1 MFSTTRRI
9 GIASSFA
16 LMPLMLLPTVG
27 FAQDAASG
35 ASSEINLEEITVTA
49 NKRPQELEKVDGA
62 VSVRTADQLREAG
75 VTTVADLEQVFPGLV
90 IRTRGN
96 RAYANITA
104 RGMSSPDYYNPTV
117 QIYVD
122 GVPQLPSAFTQP
134 LVDVER
140 VEFLR
145 GPQGT
150 LYGRNA
156 YGGVINIVTKKSD
169 RGRVDASITAGT
181 PESWGELAATLPVV
195 PGSTYLDVAVK
206 AERAF
211 GSVDDVSTARSNVDT
226 STDMIGRVALRYAP
240 TDSNFDGTLAFSR
253 EHTESHEELY
263 LLDSQVG
270 RRAYFSALQGPI
282 PLLERTVST
291 VSATGNWRLG
301 DFKLSSISSYQDVD
315 MTRDIA
321 AAPGLLMSF
330 PETDAAFSQELRL
343 VYDASGP
350 LTSVMGLFYQH
361 DAFTREADG
370 YSPYY
375 GPSRNAVDTNSYA
388 AFGEATYKITD
399 KFDITGGLR
408 LSYDESSIDFTRW
421 GSNYYGYYAGS
432 FANSANFTSL
442 QPKVAV
448 GYQFSDTTRAY
459 GLISRGYKPG
469 GFNHAVTYPDDAEAY
484 DPETAWNY
492 EIGLRTA
499 TPDRAIEL
507 STALYYIASDNK
519 QIYVGPV
526 GFQVIRNA
534 GQAESYGLELEARW
548 RATEQLSFAAT
559 ATYGRSLFTD
569 FTDPTTGQSYDGNT
583 VPYAPNATA
592 NLFARYLIDQTWI
605 DGTVAVTGA
614 VHYVSTTYFNE
625 ANTLSQPAYTTVD
638 AGLEMAWTSGF
649 SLKLFVENMFD
660 ETYRTYS
667 YASGANVFSNV
678 AQGRLVGLTVRG
690 SY

>member
-1 MFSTTRRI
+1 MSI
-9 GIASSFA
+9 SLIPSILVPSI
-16 LMPLMLLPTVG
+16 G
-27 FAQDAASG
+27 FAQDASSG
-35 ASSEINLEEITVTA
+35 TGAEINLDEITVTA
-49 NKRPQELEKVDGA
+49 NKRAQELEDVDGA

-156 YGGVINIVTKKSD
+156 YGGVINIITKKSD
-169 RGRVDASITAGT
+169 RGRVDLSLTAGT
-181 PESWGELAATLPVV
+181 PESWGELAGTLPVV

-206 AERAF
+206 AEHAF
-211 GSVDDVSTARSNVDT
+211 GSVDDISTGASNIDT

-240 TDSNFDGTLAFSR
+240 TGGNFDGTLAFSR

-263 LLDSQVG
+263 LLDNQVG
-270 RRAYFSALQGPI
+270 NRAYFSTLQGPV
-282 PLLERTVST
+282 PLLDRTVST
-291 VSATGNWRLG
+291 VSATGNWRFG

-321 AAPGLLMSF
+321 AGPGLLMSF

-343 VYDASGP
+343 VYDAGGP

-370 YSPYY
+370 YSPFY

-388 AFGEATYKITD
+388 AFGEATYKITERL
-399 KFDITGGLR
+399 DITGGLR

-421 GSNYYGYYAGS
+421 GGNYYGYYAGS
-432 FANSANFTSL
+432 FTNSANFTSL
-442 QPKVAV
+442 QPKLAL
-448 GYQFSDTTRAY
+448 GYQFTDTTRAY
-459 GLISRGYKPG
+459 ALISRGYKPG

-484 DPETAWNY
+484 EPETAWNY

-499 TPDRAIEL
+499 TPDRSVEL

-526 GFQVIRNA
+526 GFQVIRNV
-534 GQAESYGLELEARW
+534 GEAESYGVELEARW
-548 RATEQLSFAAT
+548 RASERLSFAAT
-559 ATYGRSLFTD
+559 ATYGRSTFTD
-569 FTDPTTGQSYDGNT
+569 FSDPTTGQSYDGNT
-583 VPYAPNATA
+583 VPYAPDATA
-592 NLFARYLIDQTWI
+592 NLFARYLLDQKLI
-605 DGTVAVTGA
+605 DGTIAVEGA

-638 AGLEMAWTSGF
+638 AAVELAWTSGV
-649 SLKLFVENMFD
+649 SLKLFAENLFD

-678 AQGRLVGLTVRG
+678 AQGRLVGLTPRG

>member
-1 MFSTTRRI
+1 MLLKARFVI
-9 GIASSFA
+9 FAASISIVPTHSFA
-16 LMPLMLLPTVG
+16 QS
-27 FAQDAASG
+27 AQSG
-35 ASSEINLEEITVTA
+35 DGATFNLEEITVTTA
-49 NKRPQELEKVDGA
+49 NKRPQELETVDGA

-122 GVPQLPSAFTQP
+122 GVPQLASAFTQP
-134 LVDVER
+134 LVDVDR

-156 YGGVINIVTKKSD
+156 YGGVLNIITKKSD
-169 RGRVDASITAGT
+169 AGRVDLSLTAGT
-181 PESWGELAATLPVV
+181 PESWGELAGTLPVV
-195 PGSTYLDVAVK
+195 PGSTYIDLAVK

-211 GSVDDVSTARSNVDT
+211 GSVDDASTGSANIDT

-240 TDSNFDGTLAFSR
+240 TGGSFDGALAFTR

-263 LLDSQVG
+263 LLDRNVP
-270 RRAYFSALQGPI
+270 RRAYVSTQQGPI
-282 PLLERTVST
+282 PLLDRTVST
-291 VSATGNWRLG
+291 MAATGNWRFG
-301 DFKLSSISSYQDVD
+301 DFKLTSISSYQDVD
-315 MTRDIA
+315 MVRDIA
-321 AAPGLLMSF
+321 AGPNLLMSF
-330 PETDAAFSQELRL
+330 PETDRAFSQDLRL

-350 LTSVMGLFYQH
+350 VTGVFGLFYQN

-370 YSPYY
+370 YSFYY
-375 GPSRNAVDTNSYA
+375 GPSRNAVNTDSYA
-388 AFGEATYKITD
+388 AYGEATWRMTSKVD
-399 KFDITGGLR
+399 LTGGLR
-408 LSYDESSIDFTRW
+408 FSYDESSIDFTRW
-421 GSNYYGYYAGS
+421 GSNSGGYFAGS
-432 FANSANFTSL
+432 FANSANFTSV
-442 QPKVAV
+442 QPKVSL
-448 GYQFSDTTRAY
+448 GYQVNETTRVY

-499 TPDRAIEL
+499 TPDRAFEL
-507 STALYYIASDNK
+507 SSALYYISSNDK

-526 GFQVIRNA
+526 GFQVIRNVGA
-534 GQAESYGLELEARW
+534 AESYGIELEARW
-548 RATEQLSFAAT
+548 RATERLSFSAT
-559 ATYGRSLFTD
+559 ATYGRSLFAD
-569 FTDPTTGQSYDGNT
+569 FTDPTTGESYDGNT
-583 VPYAPNATA
+583 LPYAPNATA
-592 NLFARYLIDQTWI
+592 NLFARYVFDQKLIDGSI
-605 DGTVAVTGA
+605 AAEGA
-614 VHYVSTTYFNE
+614 LHYVSETYFNE

-638 AGLEMAWTSGF
+638 AALEFSWRSGV
-649 SLKLFVENMFD
+649 SLKLFAENIFD
-660 ETYRTYS
+660 QTYRTYS

-678 AQGRLVGLTVRG
+678 AQGRLVGLTLRATH
-690 SY
+690 